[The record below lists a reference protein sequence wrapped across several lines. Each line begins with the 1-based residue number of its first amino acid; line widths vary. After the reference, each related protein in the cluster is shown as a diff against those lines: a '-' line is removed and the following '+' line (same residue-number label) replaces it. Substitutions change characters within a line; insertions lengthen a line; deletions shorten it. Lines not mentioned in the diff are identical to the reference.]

1 MTMKSAQK
9 ITCLLAILIG
19 LPLSA
24 SAQNY
29 SMSDLEQ
36 AFDKTSLVIS
46 GSNHACYMFDTYVAR
61 NNNQRAR
68 GLMFVRDMP
77 EFTGMLFIYDRP
89 ANLSMWM
96 KNTYI
101 PLDIL
106 FFAMNGE
113 IANIARNTEPLSL
126 ASISS
131 SERVNYVLELN
142 AGVTEKLGIDADSK
156 IIFTNLD

>member
-1 MTMKSAQK
+1 MLCAAVSAPV
-9 ITCLLAILIG
+9 A
-19 LPLSA
+19 
-24 SAQNY
+24 AQDY

-46 GSNHACYMFDTYVAR
+46 GTEHACYQFETFVAR
-61 NNNQRAR
+61 NNAQRAR
-68 GLMFVRDMP
+68 GLMFVREMP

-106 FFAMNGE
+106 FFSMNGE
-113 IANIARNTEPLSL
+113 IANIARDTVPLTL
-126 ASISS
+126 DSISS
-131 SERVNYVLELN
+131 AERVTYVLELN
-142 AGVTEKLGIDADSK
+142 AGVTRKLGIDADSRV
-156 IIFTNLD
+156 IFTHLD